1 MAAVNIEADI
11 QCYPCSPELAAAL
24 KTFKKFPTAHT
35 QLSVT
40 HASCND
46 GFFCITLKKKEWA
59 KENKEV
65 VLRDVRTTVH
75 PVTKAEDGTIKVNEE
90 EIKKWIGKVNVIY
103 SGHGDKTPFIELS
116 EYIRKFTQET
126 LAIEWMDIGP
136 KEKDG
141 EYVDFFDWA
150 SASDHHPGSEK
161 LTREIMAKF
170 PEEKKALNLC
180 SRGCGAMLTFYQVSY
195 SLKRSWL
202 LHLVN
207 WMDIWVEEEYLW
219 TPSVKDAIME
229 DCFAASP
236 NLETWVGAET
246 EDLKFKKLLQVLSVI
261 RNALWN
267 QDEADALLTALDGD
281 DLGKTLD
288 TWLEKYSTLT
298 PIAEKFVSQNVVE
311 VINLEEFS
319 LHYSETDLKKDEKV
333 TGGDYFFQIE
343 CNKKAKRTADGTLKP
358 QVLVTADRLPSGQY
372 RQIGVRKIPNSD
384 DNDMDCCQ
392 FAKFVAAAQPQVFA
406 SAGGLPVA
414 SAMQAKEDA
423 TMTNIR
429 NAVVQGALK
438 FFKVA

>member
-1 MAAVNIEADI
+1 MAAVTIEADI

-35 QLSVT
+35 QFSVT

-46 GFFCITLKKKEWA
+46 GFLCITLKKKEWA
-59 KENKEV
+59 KEKKEV
-65 VLRDVRTTVH
+65 VLREARTYID
-75 PVTKAEDGTIKVNEE
+75 PITKAEDGTITVNEE

-116 EYIRKFTQET
+116 EYIREFTKET

-141 EYVDFFDWA
+141 EYVKFFDWA
-150 SASDHHPGSEK
+150 SASDHHPGSEPM
-161 LTREIMAKF
+161 TREIMAKF
-170 PEEKKALNLC
+170 PEGKKALNLS
-180 SRGCGAMLTFYQVSY
+180 SRGCGAMLTFYQVSA
-195 SLKRSWL
+195 SLKRSWV
-202 LHLVN
+202 LHVVN

-219 TPSVKDAIME
+219 TPAVKDAMME
-229 DCFAASP
+229 DCLAASAKLK
-236 NLETWVGAET
+236 NFVGAET
-246 EDLKFKKLLQVLSVI
+246 EDLKFEKLLQVLSVI

-267 QDEADALLTALDGD
+267 QDQADALLTALDGD

-288 TWLEKYSTLT
+288 SWLQKYSTLT
-298 PIAEKFVSQNVVE
+298 PTAEKYVSQNVVE
-311 VINLEEFS
+311 VLNFEEFS

-333 TGGDYFFQIE
+333 TGGDYFFQTE
-343 CNKKAKRTADGTLKP
+343 CNKKAKRNADGTLKT
-358 QVLVTADRLPSGQY
+358 QVLVTADRLPSGKY

-384 DNDMDCCQ
+384 ENDMDCCD
-392 FAKFVAAAQPQVFA
+392 FAKFVAAAQPEAFA

-423 TMTNIR
+423 TMITIR

-438 FFKVA
+438 YFKVA